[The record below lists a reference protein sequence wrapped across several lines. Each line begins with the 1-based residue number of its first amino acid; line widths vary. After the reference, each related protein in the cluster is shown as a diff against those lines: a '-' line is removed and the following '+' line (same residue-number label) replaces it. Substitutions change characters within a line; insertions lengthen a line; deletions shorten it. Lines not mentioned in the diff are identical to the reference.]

1 MNEPTN
7 DVAVPTIFNFQDFEI
22 RTLTDANGE
31 PWFVVRDV
39 CDYLGLEDVHKAILR
54 VPECHLTGIRLR
66 SGGQAREMKAVDEPG
81 LYRLVLR
88 SDKPQAEPFMEWVT
102 ADVLPAIRKNGSYAV
117 NNQASAQDR
126 LITAQDEI
134 IRLHRKCE
142 ALQDEKIALLEARKK
157 KRVNRPVTEEEKQE
171 IVAMV
176 ASGMSQSEVAKK
188 MRRSSATVS
197 YLVSERLRAAGVAP
211 ITPDGDDR
219 QLELF
224 PIGVFPGEAA

>member
-7 DVAVPTIFNFQDFEI
+7 DVAVPTIFHFHEFEI
-22 RTLTDANGE
+22 REITDANGE
-31 PWFVVRDV
+31 PWFIARDV
-39 CDYLGLEDVHKAILR
+39 CDILGLDHISNALAK
-54 VPECHLTGIRLR
+54 VPEHHLTVIRLQ
-66 SGGQAREMKAVDEPG
+66 SGGQEREMKAVDEPG

-102 ADVLPAIRKNGSYAV
+102 ADVLPAIRKNGGYAV
-117 NNQASAQDR
+117 NNQQSDQDR
-126 LITAQDEI
+126 IITTQDEI

-224 PIGVFPGEAA
+224 PTGVFPGEGA